1 MAKSMERPLKKN
13 LAANEVRQH
22 EPSQGTSGFFF
33 FFFWWWVSGALEFFV
48 PNVFSLSSQSVP
60 QHVPNSSS
68 LTHMVFAHYLCTLLF
83 AKSFVTLHEME
94 LF

>member
-1 MAKSMERPLKKN
+1 MNPARGPQVFYFLLVVGKGG
-13 LAANEVRQH
+13 V
-22 EPSQGTSGFFF
+22 
-33 FFFWWWVSGALEFFV
+33 LEFFV

-83 AKSFVTLHEME
+83 AKSFVNLHEME